1 MGGTQRK
8 RSITT
13 ERMRTALQLAKASGL
28 IAIGGGLWIP
38 RHLHA
43 CADDP
48 PPDYI
53 ARSQTISVC
62 VRRGWLQ
69 PLPSTSAHGSSG
81 DHCVLTELG
90 TLQLALFE
98 RVSYERLHH
107 HAVRLHRALQ
117 QTQQYAHL
125 IPDPALTSE
134 LSALLAVEL

>member
-62 VRRGWLQ
+62 VRRAWLQ
-69 PLPSTSAHGSSG
+69 LLPAINVHGPY

-90 TLQLALFE
+90 ALQLALFE